1 MFGNDKKGNYGPL
14 SLHDYS
20 DDSDDEND
28 FVSEQIRNQRVS
40 GWAGLFREACWP
52 LAKSEKRWHR
62 PRCIDFE
69 LWQSTEE
76 RRSKIKSYVDFR
88 ICPDSPDCCGEIL
101 ISVRRHGLPTII
113 SDVVVEVLYPC
124 VASQKRRF

>member
-1 MFGNDKKGNYGPL
+1 MVGQVC
-14 SLHDYS
+14 
-20 DDSDDEND
+20 
-28 FVSEQIRNQRVS
+28 FVKL
-40 GWAGLFREACWP
+40 AGLWP
-52 LAKSEKRWHR
+52 SQRSAGIGRGVL
-62 PRCIDFE
+62 DFE